1 MSQLAEHVRE
11 LADVIGP
18 RPATTDAEARAADYL
33 ERVMRARGLDVE
45 RQEFDAPRS
54 DALAFALEHAL
65 AIAAAA
71 LVRWAPWVSVVLGTA
86 VAVALWLDLDLR
98 RGLVR
103 FVPKGPSQNIIARH
117 VPKARRGERLRKVV
131 LVAHYDSGFA
141 TLDASPGLVRR
152 AGLLRLM
159 TLSASALVPVFA
171 VLGALGVG
179 GGSPVVWYAAL
190 AAAAALLLPLAVR
203 LHALIAAPVDGAN
216 DNASGVAALIGV
228 MERIVPEPETSTMS
242 VDTAPMRRTPEAA
255 EEAGVVID
263 EALLEYTPV
272 APEQGRFGGFGDV
285 EWDDGRAFV
294 EPTTGQAVLDLGDA
308 WEESGGATGAAAHE
322 AEAGAAESVRRRG
335 LFGRKREEGGRSH
348 RVTDWLGLSSEF
360 DPRKE
365 GRRIKSWDRLE
376 LEDEGEDDDF
386 GFRGGTAG
394 GDPFAAEEAARI
406 RRKVTS
412 GVDRALAEKEVWFV
426 ATGAKEP
433 GGWGMRALL
442 DAYGAEL
449 RDASIINIDSV
460 GAGSLA
466 WLEHE
471 GDGRVY
477 RGDRRLAA
485 TFKRVVRD
493 RGLAARPRSE
503 RAGLTDATVA
513 LARRLRALTVMAFD
527 INGRVAKRHTKEDT
541 TGIVSEDALTAAV
554 DLITEVVREL

>member
-33 ERVMRARGLDVE
+33 ERVMRARGLEVE

-65 AIAAAA
+65 AIAAAV
-71 LVRWAPWVSVVLGTA
+71 LVRWVPWVSVVLGVV

-103 FVPKGPSQNIIARH
+103 FLPKGPSQNVIARH

-152 AGLLRLM
+152 AGLLRTA
-159 TLSASALVPVFA
+159 TLSATALVPVFA
-171 VLGALGVG
+171 LLAAVRVG
-179 GGSPVVWYAAL
+179 SGSLVPWYAAL
-190 AAAAALLLPLAVR
+190 AAGAVLLVPLAIRV
-203 LHALIAAPVDGAN
+203 HALIAAPVDGAN
-216 DNASGVAALIGV
+216 DNASGVAALVGV
-228 MERIVPEPETSTMS
+228 MERIVPEPEASTLS

-263 EALLEYTPV
+263 DALLEYTPV
-272 APEQGRFGGFGDV
+272 APEPERFGGFGDV
-285 EWDDGRAFV
+285 EWDDVGTFV
-294 EPTTGQAVLDLGDA
+294 EPTTGQATLDLGDSWQA
-308 WEESGGATGAAAHE
+308 PQG
-322 AEAGAAESVRRRG
+322 EAGVSTQEPGTGPEEAGRRRG
-335 LFGRKREEGGRSH
+335 LFGRKRGEGGSSH
-348 RVTDWLGLSSEF
+348 RVTEWLGLSGEF

-365 GRRIKSWDRLE
+365 GRRIKSWDRLD
-376 LEDEGEDDDF
+376 LEDEDEDDGF

-406 RRKVTS
+406 RRKVTA

-442 DAYGAEL
+442 DAHGAEL
-449 RDASIINIDSV
+449 RDALFINIDSV
-460 GAGSLA
+460 GVGSLA

-471 GDGRVY
+471 GDGRAY

-485 TFKRVVRD
+485 IFKRVVRD
-493 RGLAARPRSE
+493 RGLAVRARSE

-513 LARRLRALTVMAFD
+513 LARRFRALTVMSFD
-527 INGRVAKRHTKEDT
+527 INGRVAKRHTREDT
-541 TGIVSEDALTAAV
+541 VDIVSESAVTAAV